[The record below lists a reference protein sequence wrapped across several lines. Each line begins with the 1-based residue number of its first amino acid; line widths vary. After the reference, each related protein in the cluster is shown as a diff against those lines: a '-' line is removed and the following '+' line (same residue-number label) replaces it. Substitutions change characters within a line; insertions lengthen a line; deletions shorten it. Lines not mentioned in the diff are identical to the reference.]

1 MNIIEI
7 FTKSLILI
15 FSFDRDLWE
24 IIVLSLYVSITA
36 LILASFFGLLVGY
49 YLALK
54 NFFFKN
60 FILIVLNSLMGIPP
74 VVVGLIVY
82 FMFASGGPF
91 GVLQLMYSPT
101 AMIIAQV
108 IIIFPIVTS
117 LSHEIFDL
125 NWREYKDQ
133 LRSINMTFFGILFII
148 SKHSYF
154 LIITALLS
162 AFGRAISEVGA
173 VMIVGGNIDH
183 FTRVMTTAI
192 SLETRMGNLEYA
204 MALGLVLILLT
215 VLIYSLVYIL
225 NKRKIWEK

>member
-7 FTKSLILI
+7 FTKSLVLI
-15 FSFDRDLWE
+15 FSLDRDLCE
-24 IIVLSLYVSITA
+24 IILLSLYVSITA
-36 LILASFFGLLVGY
+36 LIFASIFGLLIGY
-49 YLALK
+49 YLAIK
-54 NFFFKN
+54 NFFLKN
-60 FILIVLNSLMGIPP
+60 FILIILNSLMGIPP

-82 FMFASGGPF
+82 FMFASGGPL
-91 GVLQLMYSPT
+91 GVLQLLYTPT
-101 AMIIAQV
+101 AMIIAQI

-117 LSHEIFDL
+117 LSHEIFDQ

-133 LRSINMTFFGILFII
+133 LRSINMTFFGVLFII

-154 LIITALLS
+154 LVITALLS

-173 VMIVGGNIDH
+173 VMIVGGNINH

-204 MALGLVLILLT
+204 MALGIVLILLT

-225 NKRKIWEK
+225 NKRKI

>member
-7 FTKSLILI
+7 FTKSLVLI
-15 FSFDRDLWE
+15 FSLDRDLWE
-24 IIVLSLYVSITA
+24 IILLSLYVSITA
-36 LILASFFGLLVGY
+36 LIFASIFGLLIGY
-49 YLALK
+49 YLAIK
-54 NFFFKN
+54 NFFLKN
-60 FILIVLNSLMGIPP
+60 FILIILNSLMGIPP

-82 FMFASGGPF
+82 FMFASGGPL
-91 GVLQLMYSPT
+91 GVLQLLYSPT
-101 AMIIAQV
+101 AMIIAQI

-117 LSHEIFDL
+117 LSHEIFDQ

-133 LRSINMTFFGILFII
+133 LRSINMTFFGVLFII

-154 LIITALLS
+154 LVITALLS

-173 VMIVGGNIDH
+173 VMIVGGNINH
-183 FTRVMTTAI
+183 FTRVMTSAI

-204 MALGLVLILLT
+204 MALGIVLILLT

-225 NKRKIWEK
+225 NKRKI

>member
-15 FSFDRDLWE
+15 FSLDRDLWE
-24 IIVLSLYVSITA
+24 IILLSLYVSITA
-36 LILASFFGLLVGY
+36 LIFASIFGLLIGY
-49 YLALK
+49 YLAIK
-54 NFFFKN
+54 NFFLKN
-60 FILIVLNSLMGIPP
+60 FILIILNSLMGIPP

-82 FMFASGGPF
+82 FMFASGGPL
-91 GVLQLMYSPT
+91 GVLQLLYSPT
-101 AMIIAQV
+101 AMIVAQI

-117 LSHEIFDL
+117 LSHEIFDQ

-133 LRSINMTFFGILFII
+133 LRSINMTFFGVLFII

-154 LIITALLS
+154 LVITALLS

-173 VMIVGGNIDH
+173 VMIVGGNINH

-204 MALGLVLILLT
+204 MALGIVLILLT

-225 NKRKIWEK
+225 NKRKI

>member
-15 FSFDRDLWE
+15 FSFDKDLWE
-24 IIVLSLYVSITA
+24 IIALSLYVSITA
-36 LILASFFGLLVGY
+36 LILASIFGLLVGY

-54 NFFFKN
+54 NFVLKN
-60 FILIVLNSLMGIPP
+60 FILIFLNSLMGIPP

-82 FMFASGGPF
+82 FMFASGGPL
-91 GVLQLMYSPT
+91 GVLQLLYTPT

-117 LSHEIFDL
+117 LSHEIFDQ
-125 NWREYKDQ
+125 NWREYRDQ
-133 LRSINMTFFGILFII
+133 LRSMNMTFFGILFII

-173 VMIVGGNIDH
+173 VMIVGGNINH

-204 MALGLVLILLT
+204 MALGIVLILLT
-215 VLIYSLVYIL
+215 VIIYSLVYIL
-225 NKRKIWEK
+225 NKRKI

>member
-7 FTKSLILI
+7 FTKSLVLI
-15 FSFDRDLWE
+15 FSLDRDLWE
-24 IIVLSLYVSITA
+24 IILLSLYVSITA
-36 LILASFFGLLVGY
+36 LIFASIFGLLIGY
-49 YLALK
+49 YLAIK
-54 NFFFKN
+54 NFFLKN
-60 FILIVLNSLMGIPP
+60 FILIILNSLMGIPP

-82 FMFASGGPF
+82 FMFASGGPL
-91 GVLQLMYSPT
+91 GVLQLLYSPT
-101 AMIIAQV
+101 AMIIAQI

-117 LSHEIFDL
+117 LSHEIFDQ

-133 LRSINMTFFGILFII
+133 LRSINMTFFGVLFII

-154 LIITALLS
+154 LVITALLS

-173 VMIVGGNIDH
+173 VMIVGGNINH

-204 MALGLVLILLT
+204 MALGIVLILLT

-225 NKRKIWEK
+225 NKRKI

>member
-7 FTKSLILI
+7 FTKSLVLI
-15 FSFDRDLWE
+15 FSLDRDLWE
-24 IIVLSLYVSITA
+24 IILLSLYVSITA
-36 LILASFFGLLVGY
+36 LIFASIFGLLIGY
-49 YLALK
+49 YLAIK
-54 NFFFKN
+54 NFFLKN
-60 FILIVLNSLMGIPP
+60 FILIILNSLMGIPP

-82 FMFASGGPF
+82 FMFASGGPL
-91 GVLQLMYSPT
+91 GVLQLLYTPT
-101 AMIIAQV
+101 AMIIAQI

-117 LSHEIFDL
+117 LSHEIFDQ

-133 LRSINMTFFGILFII
+133 LRSINMTFFGVLFII

-154 LIITALLS
+154 LVITALLS

-173 VMIVGGNIDH
+173 VMIVGGNINH

-204 MALGLVLILLT
+204 MALGIVLILLT

-225 NKRKIWEK
+225 NKRKT

>member
-15 FSFDRDLWE
+15 FSFDKDLWE

-36 LILASFFGLLVGY
+36 LILASFFGLLIGY

-54 NFFFKN
+54 NFVFKN
-60 FILIVLNSLMGIPP
+60 FLLIFLNSLMGIPP

-82 FMFASGGPF
+82 FIFASGSPL
-91 GVLQLMYSPT
+91 GVLQLLYTPT

-117 LSHEIFDL
+117 LSHEIFDQ

-154 LIITALLS
+154 LVITALLS

-204 MALGLVLILLT
+204 MALGLILILLT
-215 VLIYSLVYIL
+215 VIIYSLVYIL
-225 NKRKIWEK
+225 NKRKI